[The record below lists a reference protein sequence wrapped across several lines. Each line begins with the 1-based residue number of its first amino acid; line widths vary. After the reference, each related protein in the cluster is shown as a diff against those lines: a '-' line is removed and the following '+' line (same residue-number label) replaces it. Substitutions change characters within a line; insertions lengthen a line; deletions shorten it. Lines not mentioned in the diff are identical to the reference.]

1 MKRAIAGFHL
11 DNEGD
16 RVADLDCGHGQHVRH
31 RPPFVNRPWAAT
43 ESGREAM
50 LGTTL
55 DCVRCDRMEWPE
67 GLVAY
72 RRTPE
77 FDETTIPAGLR
88 SEHATKRGVWA
99 RIHVVSGALRYRVGA
114 PIHRSFRVV
123 PASGAVIVPEV
134 PHRVEP
140 DGPVRFFVEF
150 SRMVVPARR
159 ADRRR
164 SGSGGALRRSCGGP

>member
-1 MKRAIAGFHL
+1 MNRTVTGFRL
-11 DNEGD
+11 DDLGD
-16 RVADLDCGHGQHVRH
+16 WVADLDCGHGQHVRH
-31 RPPFVNRPWAAT
+31 RPPFVNRPWVASAA
-43 ESGREAM
+43 GREAM

-67 GLVAY
+67 GFVAY

-77 FDETTIPAGLR
+77 FDETTTPAGLR

-99 RIHVVSGALRYRVGA
+99 RIHVVSGVLNYRVGA

-123 PASGAVIVPEV
+123 TRSNAVIVPEV
-134 PHRVEP
+134 PHCVEP

-150 SRMVVPARR
+150 SRMEQPA
-159 ADRRR
+159 
-164 SGSGGALRRSCGGP
+164 ALQSRP